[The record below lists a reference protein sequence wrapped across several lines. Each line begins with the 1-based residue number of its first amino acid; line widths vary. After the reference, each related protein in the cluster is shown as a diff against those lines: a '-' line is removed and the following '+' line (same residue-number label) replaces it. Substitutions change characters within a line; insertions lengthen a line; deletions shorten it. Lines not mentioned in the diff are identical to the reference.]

1 VDSSARIA
9 QKSRPVAPLLPEE
22 AFLHDLLSPLPLSP
36 DDLLL
41 AAQEQD
47 AAWSAPRLLS
57 TLMIMEVKKLVRRL
71 PDSRYEVC
79 S

>member
-1 VDSSARIA
+1 M
-9 QKSRPVAPLLPEE
+9 PLPPEE
-22 AFLHDLLSPLPLSP
+22 AFLCDLLSAQPLSP

-47 AAWSAPRLLS
+47 VTWTAPRLLS
-57 TLMIMEVKKLVRRL
+57 TLMIMEVKKLVRRR

>member
-1 VDSSARIA
+1 M
-9 QKSRPVAPLLPEE
+9 PLPPEE
-22 AFLHDLLSPLPLSP
+22 AFLCDLLSAQHLSP

-41 AAQEQD
+41 TAQEQD
-47 AAWSAPRLLS
+47 VTWTAPRLLS
-57 TLMIMEVKKLVRRL
+57 TLMIMEVKKLVRRR